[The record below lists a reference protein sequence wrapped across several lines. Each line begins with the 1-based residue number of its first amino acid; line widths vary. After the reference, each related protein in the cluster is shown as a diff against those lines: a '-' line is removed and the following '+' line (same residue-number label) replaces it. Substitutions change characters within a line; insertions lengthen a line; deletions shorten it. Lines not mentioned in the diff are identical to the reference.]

1 MHVAAAGTEQYRL
14 VNKTAVAVER
24 TISNALSFDEIK
36 SFEEQ
41 EKEVDKAALKAFEDI
56 FVKHSMHTKLGAGL
70 LHRHETL
77 EDGTV
82 MFHKLQSGRG
92 TISIPLRL
100 ISEQNIETS
109 EPDITGRSFHV
120 NEMEVVECKGNNVCA
135 PMNSGNHKVLQD
147 SKPYTEH
154 VSKVMPLVDIAEEES

>member
-1 MHVAAAGTEQYRL
+1 M
-14 VNKTAVAVER
+14 ER

-82 MFHKLQSGRG
+82 MFHKLQLCESDC
-92 TISIPLRL
+92 LRP
-100 ISEQNIETS
+100 Q
-109 EPDITGRSFHV
+109 GAF
-120 NEMEVVECKGNNVCA
+120 
-135 PMNSGNHKVLQD
+135 
-147 SKPYTEH
+147 EH
-154 VSKVMPLVDIAEEES
+154 